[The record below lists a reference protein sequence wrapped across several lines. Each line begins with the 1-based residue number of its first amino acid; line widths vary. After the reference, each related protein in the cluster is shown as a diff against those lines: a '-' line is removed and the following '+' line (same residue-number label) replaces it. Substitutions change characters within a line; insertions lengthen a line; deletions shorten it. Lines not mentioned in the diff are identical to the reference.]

1 MARNIGAGISH
12 VEMVHEDAQYPFYVS
27 GNINVSTDIGKAVT
41 IDATAAYMVKLAGD
55 GDVVLGKLAVYENR
69 VNEGIKVGTVSV
81 DGGFELPRANANV
94 VINVGQ
100 TVQGAGNGLVKAINA
115 NATQSRLLVVDN
127 TKATAVTV
135 ITI

>member
-27 GNINVSTDIGKAVT
+27 GNINVSTDIGKAVA
-41 IDATAAYMVKLAGD
+41 IDATAAYTVKLAGD

-100 TVQGAGNGLVKAINA
+100 TVQGAGSGLVKAINA

>member
-12 VEMVHEDAQYPFYVS
+12 VEMVHETSQYPFYVS
-27 GNINVSTDIGKAVT
+27 GNVSKADEGKAVA
-41 IDATAAYMVKLAGD
+41 IDATAAYTVKLAGD

-69 VNEGIKVGTVSV
+69 LNEGIKVGTVSV

-100 TVQGAGNGLVKAINA
+100 TVQGAGSGLVKAINA